1 MASDNAGL
9 RPPVSGKAL
18 VEAPR
23 PPLDPGR
30 IAIYAVLFAGVLIAI
45 GPFLWMISASFM
57 TLSEV
62 NLTRLLP
69 ENLLWENYATAL
81 RRANF
86 LNIKVVTDPNTGVLQ
101 SLGISGYIWNSI
113 RITLITVGGSL
124 LVCIPAAYAF
134 ARMNFIGRNFI
145 FALFLSTMMIPG
157 IVMLIPHLLTV
168 IWLGRLSESVFGPA
182 GAWFNNWPALTIPFF
197 ASVFNIFLLR
207 QFFIQIPDDLWEA
220 ARIDGAGHPRFLV
233 SVVLPLSKAP
243 IMTIVTLGFIGSW
256 NALMWP
262 LLVTINDEWR
272 PIAVGLSN
280 FVTADTPGD
289 LNLQMARVGHHCDSH
304 PDAVFRGA
312 EAIHRRHRADRH
324 QELNSMRKSSFV

>member
-1 MASDNAGL
+1 MANDTSEPRPAPEAK
-9 RPPVSGKAL
+9 PPVAGARPGISRGK
-18 VEAPR
+18 V
-23 PPLDPGR
+23 G
-30 IAIYAVLFAGVLIAI
+30 IYAALFAGVIIAV

-57 TLSEV
+57 TVSEV

-86 LNIKVVTDPNTGVLQ
+86 LDIEIATDPQTGLMQ
-101 SLGISGYIWNSI
+101 SLSVSGYIWNSV
-113 RITLITVGGSL
+113 RITLITVLGSL
-124 LVCIPAAYAF
+124 SVCIPAAYAF
-134 ARMNFIGRNFI
+134 ARMKFIGRNFI

-168 IWLGRLSESVFGPA
+168 IWLGRLSESLFGPL

-289 LNLQMARVGHHCDSH
+289 LNLQMAASVITVIPILALYFVAQKQFTEGI
-304 PDAVFRGA
+304 AQTGIRG
-312 EAIHRRHRADRH
+312 
-324 QELNSMRKSSFV
+324 

>member
-1 MASDNAGL
+1 MAKTQSA
-9 RPPVSGKAL
+9 
-18 VEAPR
+18 APA
-23 PPLDPGR
+23 R
-30 IAIYAVLFAGVLIAI
+30 INWSRIGIYAVLFGGVIIAL

-57 TLSEV
+57 TVSEV
-62 NLTRLLP
+62 NLARLFP

-86 LNIKVVTDPNTGVLQ
+86 LDIEVLTDPTTGGLQ
-101 SLGISGYIWNSI
+101 SVSVSGYLWNSL
-113 RITLITVGGSL
+113 RITFITVGGSL

-134 ARMNFIGRNFI
+134 ARMNFVGRNVI
-145 FALFLSTMMIPG
+145 FAVFLSTMMIPG

-168 IWLGRLSESVFGPA
+168 IWLGRLSESLFGPA

-207 QFFIQIPDDLWEA
+207 QFFIQIPEDLWDA
-220 ARIDGAGHPRFLV
+220 ARIDGAGHLRFLR

-243 IMTIVTLGFIGSW
+243 IMTIITLGFIGSW

-262 LLVTINDEWR
+262 LLVTVNDDWR

-289 LNLQMARVGHHCDSH
+289 LNLQMAASVITVIPILMLYFVAQKQFTEGI
-304 PDAVFRGA
+304 AQTGIRG
-312 EAIHRRHRADRH
+312 
-324 QELNSMRKSSFV
+324 

>member
-1 MASDNAGL
+1 MADEVAGQA
-9 RPPVSGKAL
+9 PAVTGKASS
-18 VEAPR
+18 EAPSK
-23 PPLDPGR
+23 PLDWRRLG
-30 IAIYAVLFAGVLIAI
+30 IYAVLVAGVLIAV

-62 NLTRLLP
+62 SLTRLLP
-69 ENLLWENYATAL
+69 EKMLWENYATAL

-86 LNIKVVTDPNTGVLQ
+86 LDVDILRDPATGVLQ
-101 SLGISGYIWNSI
+101 SFTISGYIWNSV
-113 RITLITVGGSL
+113 RITLITVAGSL
-124 LVCIPAAYAF
+124 TVCIPAAYAF

-207 QFFIQIPDDLWEA
+207 QFFLQIPHDLWEA
-220 ARIDGAGHPRFLV
+220 AHIDGAGHPRFLI
-233 SVVLPLSKAP
+233 SIVLPLSRAP
-243 IMTIVTLGFIGSW
+243 IMTIVTLSFIGSW

-262 LLVTINDEWR
+262 LLVTINDDWR

-289 LNLQMARVGHHCDSH
+289 LNLQMAASVITVIPILVLYFIAQKQFTEGI
-304 PDAVFRGA
+304 AQTG
-312 EAIHRRHRADRH
+312 I
-324 QELNSMRKSSFV
+324 KS

>member
-1 MASDNAGL
+1 MASDAAAVRAAPKERQPVDGPRAGISL
-9 RPPVSGKAL
+9 SRVG
-18 VEAPR
+18 
-23 PPLDPGR
+23 
-30 IAIYAVLFAGVLIAI
+30 IYALLFAGVLIAV

-86 LNIKVVTDPNTGVLQ
+86 LDIEIATDPQTGTLQ
-101 SLGISGYIWNSI
+101 SLSVSGYIWNSV
-113 RITLITVGGSL
+113 RITLISLLGSL
-124 LVCIPAAYAF
+124 TVCIPAAYAF
-134 ARMNFIGRNFI
+134 ARMRFIGRNFI

-168 IWLGRLSESVFGPA
+168 IWLGRLSESLFGPA

-243 IMTIVTLGFIGSW
+243 IMTIITLGFIGSW

-289 LNLQMARVGHHCDSH
+289 LNLQMAASVITVIPILVLYFVAQKQFTEGI
-304 PDAVFRGA
+304 AQTGIRG
-312 EAIHRRHRADRH
+312 
-324 QELNSMRKSSFV
+324 

>member
-1 MASDNAGL
+1 MPSPSRAPNKTKAKL
-9 RPPVSGKAL
+9 PP
-18 VEAPR
+18 PR
-23 PPLDPGR
+23 LNWTQL
-30 IAIYAVLFAGVLIAI
+30 AIYAVLFAGVIIAV

-86 LNIKVVTDPNTGVLQ
+86 LDIELTTDPTSGVLQ
-101 SLGISGYIWNSI
+101 SISISGYLWNSL
-113 RITLITVGGSL
+113 RITLISVSGSL
-124 LVCIPAAYAF
+124 VVCIPAAYAF

-168 IWLGRLSESVFGPA
+168 IWLGRLSESLFGPA
-182 GAWFNNWPALTIPFF
+182 AAWFNNWPALTIPFF

-207 QFFIQIPDDLWEA
+207 QFFIQIPNDLWEA
-220 ARIDGAGHPRFLV
+220 ARIDGAGHFKFLR

-262 LLVTINDEWR
+262 LLVTINDDWR

-289 LNLQMARVGHHCDSH
+289 LNLQMAASVITVIPILILYFVAQKQFTEGI
-304 PDAVFRGA
+304 AQTGIRG
-312 EAIHRRHRADRH
+312 
-324 QELNSMRKSSFV
+324 

>member
-1 MASDNAGL
+1 
-9 RPPVSGKAL
+9 
-18 VEAPR
+18 
-23 PPLDPGR
+23 
-30 IAIYAVLFAGVLIAI
+30 
-45 GPFLWMISASFM
+45 M

-86 LNIKVVTDPNTGVLQ
+86 LDIELTTDPTSGVLQ
-101 SLGISGYIWNSI
+101 SIGISGYLWNSL
-113 RITLITVGGSL
+113 RITLISVSGSL
-124 LVCIPAAYAF
+124 VVCIPAAYAF
-134 ARMNFIGRNFI
+134 ARMDFIGRNFI

-168 IWLGRLSESVFGPA
+168 IWLGRLSESLFGPV

-207 QFFIQIPDDLWEA
+207 QFFIQIPNDLWEA
-220 ARIDGAGHPRFLV
+220 ARIDGAGHFKFLR

-262 LLVTINDEWR
+262 LLVTINDDWR

-289 LNLQMARVGHHCDSH
+289 LNLQMAASVITVIPILILYFVAQKQFTEGI
-304 PDAVFRGA
+304 AQTGIRG
-312 EAIHRRHRADRH
+312 
-324 QELNSMRKSSFV
+324 

>member
-1 MASDNAGL
+1 MLSESRDLVASDAKKL
-9 RPPVSGKAL
+9 LPPRVNRTQL
-18 VEAPR
+18 
-23 PPLDPGR
+23 
-30 IAIYAVLFAGVLIAI
+30 AIYAVLFAGVIVAV

-86 LNIKVVTDPNTGVLQ
+86 LDIELTTDPTTGVLQ
-101 SLGISGYIWNSI
+101 SIGVSGYLWNSL
-113 RITLITVGGSL
+113 RVTLISVTGSL
-124 LVCIPAAYAF
+124 VVCIPAAYAF

-145 FALFLSTMMIPG
+145 FALFLSTMVIPG

-168 IWLGRLSESVFGPA
+168 IWLGRLSESLFGPV

-207 QFFIQIPDDLWEA
+207 QFFIQIPNDLWDA
-220 ARIDGAGHPRFLV
+220 ARIDGAGHFKFLR

-262 LLVTINDEWR
+262 LLVTINDDWR

-289 LNLQMARVGHHCDSH
+289 LNLQMAASVITVIPILILYFVAQKQFTEGI
-304 PDAVFRGA
+304 AQTGIRG
-312 EAIHRRHRADRH
+312 
-324 QELNSMRKSSFV
+324 

>member
-1 MASDNAGL
+1 MANKSATID
-9 RPPVSGKAL
+9 RPSTKIDWSKIG
-18 VEAPR
+18 
-23 PPLDPGR
+23 
-30 IAIYAVLFAGVLIAI
+30 IYVVLFSGVVIAI

-57 TLSEV
+57 TTAEV

-69 ENLLWENYATAL
+69 ENILWENYTTAL

-86 LNIKVVTDPNTGVLQ
+86 LDIEIITDPVTGNFQNIMV
-101 SLGISGYIWNSI
+101 SGYLWNSI
-113 RITLITVGGSL
+113 RITLISVTGSL

-134 ARMNFIGRNFI
+134 ARMNFIGKNFI
-145 FALFLSTMMIPG
+145 FGLFVATMMIPG

-168 IWLGRLSESVFGPA
+168 IWLGRLSESLFGPA
-182 GAWFNNWPALTIPFF
+182 GAWFNNWPSLTIPFM

-207 QFFIQIPDDLWEA
+207 QFFIQIPNDLWDA
-220 ARIDGAGHPRFLV
+220 ARIDGAGHVRFLI

-243 IMTIVTLGFIGSW
+243 IMTIITLGFIGSW

-262 LLVTINDEWR
+262 LLVTINDDWR

-289 LNLQMARVGHHCDSH
+289 LNLQMAASVITVIPILILYFIAQKQFTEGISQTGI
-304 PDAVFRGA
+304 RG
-312 EAIHRRHRADRH
+312 
-324 QELNSMRKSSFV
+324 

>member
-1 MASDNAGL
+1 MPSQSGDPKATKAKKL
-9 RPPVSGKAL
+9 PP
-18 VEAPR
+18 PR
-23 PPLDPGR
+23 VNRSQL
-30 IAIYAVLFAGVLIAI
+30 AIYAVLFAGVIIAV

-86 LNIKVVTDPNTGVLQ
+86 LDIELTTDPTSGILQ
-101 SLGISGYIWNSI
+101 SIGISGYLWNSL
-113 RITLITVGGSL
+113 RITLISVSGSL
-124 LVCIPAAYAF
+124 VVCIPAAYAF
-134 ARMNFIGRNFI
+134 ARMDFIGRNFI

-168 IWLGRLSESVFGPA
+168 IWLGRLSESLFGPV

-207 QFFIQIPDDLWEA
+207 QFFIQIPNDLWEA
-220 ARIDGAGHPRFLV
+220 ARIDGAGHFKFLR

-243 IMTIVTLGFIGSW
+243 IMTIVPLGFIGSW

-262 LLVTINDEWR
+262 LLVTINDDWR

-289 LNLQMARVGHHCDSH
+289 LNLQMAASVITVIPILILYFVAQKQFTEGI
-304 PDAVFRGA
+304 AQTGIRG
-312 EAIHRRHRADRH
+312 
-324 QELNSMRKSSFV
+324 

>member
-1 MASDNAGL
+1 MASDDKAM
-9 RPPVSGKAL
+9 RPDFTGKQPP
-18 VEAPR
+18 EASR
-23 PPLDPGR
+23 KGMPLSR
-30 IAIYAVLFAGVLIAI
+30 IGIYALLFAGVLIAI

-57 TLSEV
+57 TISEV

-69 ENLLWENYATAL
+69 EKLLWENYATAM

-86 LNIKVVTDPNTGVLQ
+86 FDIEITTDPQTGVLQ
-101 SLGISGYIWNSI
+101 SLQVSGYIWNSI
-113 RITLITVGGSL
+113 RITLISVLGSL
-124 LVCIPAAYAF
+124 TVCIPAAYAF
-134 ARMNFIGRNFI
+134 ARMKFIGRDFI

-168 IWLGRLSESVFGPA
+168 IWIGRLSESLFGPA
-182 GAWFNNWPALTIPFF
+182 GAWFNNWPALSIPFF

-207 QFFIQIPDDLWEA
+207 QFFLQIPLDLWEA
-220 ARIDGAGHPRFLV
+220 ARIDGAGHPRFLL

-289 LNLQMARVGHHCDSH
+289 LNLQMAASVITVIPILILYFVAQKQFTEGI
-304 PDAVFRGA
+304 AQTGIRG
-312 EAIHRRHRADRH
+312 
-324 QELNSMRKSSFV
+324 

>member
-1 MASDNAGL
+1 MPDDVAPTSKT
-9 RPPVSGKAL
+9 VSAD
-18 VEAPR
+18 APAR
-23 PPLDPGR
+23 GFNRTQL
-30 IAIYAVLFAGVLIAI
+30 AIYAVLFAGVIIAV
-45 GPFLWMISASFM
+45 GPFLWMVSASFM

-69 ENLLWENYATAL
+69 EKLLWENYATAL

-86 LNIKVVTDPNTGVLQ
+86 LDIELVTDPGTGVLQ
-101 SLGISGYIWNSI
+101 SIGISGYLWNSL
-113 RITLITVGGSL
+113 RITLISVSGSL
-124 LVCIPAAYAF
+124 AVCIPAAYAF
-134 ARMNFIGRNFI
+134 ARMNFIGRKVI
-145 FALFLSTMMIPG
+145 FALFISTMMIPG

-168 IWLGRLSESVFGPA
+168 IWLGRLSESLFGPA

-207 QFFIQIPDDLWEA
+207 QFFIQIPNDLWDA
-220 ARIDGAGHPRFLV
+220 ARIDGAGHFKFLR

-262 LLVTINDEWR
+262 LLVTINDDWR

-289 LNLQMARVGHHCDSH
+289 LNLQMAASVITVIPILILYFVAQKQFTEGI
-304 PDAVFRGA
+304 AQTGIRG
-312 EAIHRRHRADRH
+312 
-324 QELNSMRKSSFV
+324 

>member
-1 MASDNAGL
+1 MASDAAHISPPSSGKM
-9 RPPVSGKAL
+9 PVSG
-18 VEAPR
+18 PR
-23 PPLDPGR
+23 EKPNLSKIG
-30 IAIYAVLFAGVLIAI
+30 IYAVLFAGVLIAV

-57 TLSEV
+57 TVSEV

-69 ENLLWENYATAL
+69 EKLLWENYATAL

-86 LNIKVVTDPNTGVLQ
+86 LDIELVTDPNTGVLQ
-101 SLGISGYIWNSI
+101 SFGISGYIWNSI
-113 RITLITVGGSL
+113 RITLISVIGSL

-134 ARMNFIGRNFI
+134 ARMKFIGRNFV
-145 FALFLSTMMIPG
+145 FAVFLSTMMIPG
-157 IVMLIPHLLTV
+157 IVLLIPHLLTV
-168 IWLGRLSESVFGPA
+168 IWLGRLSESLLGPA

-207 QFFIQIPDDLWEA
+207 QFFIQIPDDLWDA
-220 ARIDGAGHPRFLV
+220 ARIDGAGHPRFLI

-262 LLVTINDEWR
+262 LLVTINDNWR

-280 FVTADTPGD
+280 FVTSDTPGD
-289 LNLQMARVGHHCDSH
+289 LNLQMAASVITVIPILILYFVAQKQFTEGI
-304 PDAVFRGA
+304 AQTGIRG
-312 EAIHRRHRADRH
+312 
-324 QELNSMRKSSFV
+324 

>member
-1 MASDNAGL
+1 MPSRSRGSGAAKATK
-9 RPPVSGKAL
+9 PPAPP
-18 VEAPR
+18 APR
-23 PPLDPGR
+23 LNRGQL
-30 IAIYAVLFAGVLIAI
+30 AIYAVLFAGVIIAV

-69 ENLLWENYATAL
+69 EKLLWENYATAL

-86 LNIKVVTDPNTGVLQ
+86 LDIELTTDPVTGVLQ
-101 SLGISGYIWNSI
+101 SISISGYLWNSL
-113 RITLITVGGSL
+113 RITLISVTGSL
-124 LVCIPAAYAF
+124 VVCIPAAYAF
-134 ARMNFIGRNFI
+134 ARMDFIGRNFI

-168 IWLGRLSESVFGPA
+168 IWLGRLSESLFGPM

-207 QFFIQIPDDLWEA
+207 QFFIQIPNDLWEA
-220 ARIDGAGHPRFLV
+220 ARIDGAGHFKFLR

-262 LLVTINDEWR
+262 LLVTINDDWR

-289 LNLQMARVGHHCDSH
+289 LNLQMAASVITVIPILILYFIAQKQFTEGI
-304 PDAVFRGA
+304 AQTGIRG
-312 EAIHRRHRADRH
+312 
-324 QELNSMRKSSFV
+324 

>member
-1 MASDNAGL
+1 MVSDAAGMA
-9 RPPVSGKAL
+9 PPVTGKAPA
-18 VEAPR
+18 EGPR
-23 PPLDPGR
+23 KPLDLSRLG
-30 IAIYAVLFAGVLIAI
+30 IYAVLFTGVLIAV

-62 NLTRLLP
+62 SLTRLLP
-69 ENLLWENYATAL
+69 EKLLWENYATAL

-86 LNIKVVTDPNTGVLQ
+86 LDIELLRDPATGILQ
-101 SLGISGYIWNSI
+101 SFTISGYIWNSV
-113 RITLITVGGSL
+113 RITLVTVVGSL
-124 LVCIPAAYAF
+124 IVCIPAAYAF
-134 ARMNFIGRNFI
+134 ARMKFIGRNFI

-168 IWLGRLSESVFGPA
+168 IWLGRLSASIFGPA

-207 QFFIQIPDDLWEA
+207 QFFLQIPMDLWEA
-220 ARIDGAGHPRFLV
+220 ARIDGAGHPRFLI

-262 LLVTINDEWR
+262 LLVTINDDWR

-289 LNLQMARVGHHCDSH
+289 LNLQMAASVITVIPILVLYFIAQKQFTEGI
-304 PDAVFRGA
+304 AQTG
-312 EAIHRRHRADRH
+312 I
-324 QELNSMRKSSFV
+324 KS

>member
-1 MASDNAGL
+1 MRSESRDLVASDAKKL
-9 RPPVSGKAL
+9 LPPRVNRTQL
-18 VEAPR
+18 
-23 PPLDPGR
+23 
-30 IAIYAVLFAGVLIAI
+30 AIYAVLFAGVIVAV

-86 LNIKVVTDPNTGVLQ
+86 LDIELTTDPTTGVLQ
-101 SLGISGYIWNSI
+101 SIGVSGYLWNSL
-113 RITLITVGGSL
+113 RVTLISVTGSL
-124 LVCIPAAYAF
+124 VVCIPAAYAF
-134 ARMNFIGRNFI
+134 ARINFIGRNFI

-168 IWLGRLSESVFGPA
+168 IWLGRLSESLFGPV

-207 QFFIQIPDDLWEA
+207 QFFIQIPNDLWDA
-220 ARIDGAGHPRFLV
+220 ARIDGAGHFKFLR

-262 LLVTINDEWR
+262 LLVTINDDWR

-289 LNLQMARVGHHCDSH
+289 LNLQMAASVITVIPILILYFVAQKQFTEGI
-304 PDAVFRGA
+304 AQTGIRG
-312 EAIHRRHRADRH
+312 
-324 QELNSMRKSSFV
+324 

>member
-1 MASDNAGL
+1 MASDAANMA
-9 RPPVSGKAL
+9 PPVSGKPPIA
-18 VEAPR
+18 EP
-23 PPLDPGR
+23 PKPLDLRRLG
-30 IAIYAVLFAGVLIAI
+30 IYAVLFAGVVIAV

-57 TLSEV
+57 TVSEV

-86 LNIKVVTDPNTGVLQ
+86 LDIEVISDPVSGVLQ
-101 SLGISGYIWNSI
+101 SIGISGYIWNSV
-113 RITLITVGGSL
+113 RVTLISVVGSL
-124 LVCIPAAYAF
+124 MVCIPAAYAF
-134 ARMNFIGRNFI
+134 ARMKFIGRNFI
-145 FALFLSTMMIPG
+145 FALFLATMMIPG

-168 IWLGRLSESVFGPA
+168 IWLGRLSESIFGPA

-207 QFFIQIPDDLWEA
+207 QFFLQIPNDLWEA
-220 ARIDGAGHPRFLV
+220 ARIDGAGHLRFLI

-262 LLVTINDEWR
+262 LLVTINDDWR
-272 PIAVGLSN
+272 PIALGLSN

-289 LNLQMARVGHHCDSH
+289 LNLQMAASVITVIPILALYFIAQKQFTEGI
-304 PDAVFRGA
+304 AQTG
-312 EAIHRRHRADRH
+312 I
-324 QELNSMRKSSFV
+324 KS